1 MPFEVPAPAERM
13 VRLASLLEVIYLVFN
28 EGYAATAGEDW
39 IRPSLCE
46 EALRLGRVL
55 ATLVPAEAEAHGLVA
70 LMELQASRFRA
81 RLGPRGEAILL
92 LDQDR
97 GRWDRLLIGRGLA
110 ALDRAIALDGGG
122 GFYALQ
128 AGIAAC
134 HARAATPEATDW
146 ARIASLYA
154 RLADVTRS
162 PIVRLNHAVAVGRAD
177 GPAAGLALVDAL
189 AADPSLAAYP
199 YLPSARGDLLER
211 LGRVEE
217 ARAEFVRAAT
227 MTRNARDRDVLL
239 ARARRRVAADAA
251 ALGRMP
257 SCLQLDATS

>member
-1 MPFEVPAPAERM
+1 V
-13 VRLASLLEVIYLVFN
+13 LEVIYLVFN

-46 EALRLGRVL
+46 EALRLGRMLV
-55 ATLVPAEAEAHGLVA
+55 TLVPAEAEVHGLVA

-81 RLGPRGEAILL
+81 RVGPHGEAVLL

-110 ALDRAIALDGGG
+110 ALARASALDGGG

-128 AGIAAC
+128 GEIAAC
-134 HARAATPEATDW
+134 HARAAFPEATDW
-146 ARIASLYA
+146 GRIAALYA
-154 RLADVTRS
+154 RLVDVTRS

-199 YLPSARGDLLER
+199 YLASARGDLLER
-211 LGRVEE
+211 LGRRPE
-217 ARAEFVRAAT
+217 ARAEFTRAAT
-227 MTRNARDRDVLL
+227 LTQNARDRDALL
-239 ARARRRVAADAA
+239 ARARADS
-251 ALGRMP
+251 P
-257 SCLQLDATS
+257 LDAGTSGR